1 MSRGKESI
9 ICSGFGGQGMMVLG
23 KVLASC
29 GMKAG
34 YKVTWM
40 PSYGAEVRGG
50 TAHSTIK
57 IDSEEIASPMVSKVD
72 TAIIMNGPSL
82 DKFENKIRPGGLLI
96 LNMSMVERKTVRDDI
111 DVVYAELTNE
121 AIKLGNIKVAN
132 VIAAGIF
139 AVKKDIITKKMLI
152 DVVGEMAKGRENIVP
167 VNLKAVELGMEIGNS
182 KQ

>member
-1 MSRGKESI
+1 MDRGKEAI

-23 KVLASC
+23 KVFASC
-29 GMKAG
+29 GMKEG

-57 IDSEEIASPMVSKVD
+57 IDTEEISSPMVSEVD

-96 LNMSMVERKTVRDDI
+96 LNTSMVERKTIRDDI

-139 AVKKDIITKKMLI
+139 AAKKEIITKKILI
-152 DVVGEMAKGRENIVP
+152 DVVSEMAKGREELVP
-167 VNLKAVELGMEIGNS
+167 VNLKAVELGMKIVNGEL
-182 KQ
+182 